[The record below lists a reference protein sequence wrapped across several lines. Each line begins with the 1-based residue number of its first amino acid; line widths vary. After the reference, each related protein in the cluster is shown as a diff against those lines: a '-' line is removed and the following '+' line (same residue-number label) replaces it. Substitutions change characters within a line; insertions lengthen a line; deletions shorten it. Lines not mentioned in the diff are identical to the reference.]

1 MKNCAVKLIMRI
13 RIIMGLFK
21 SGNEKELERLTSRLE
36 MDMANNYKDNA
47 QADFCELEELYNQLK
62 ENSELKAKT
71 CDKYER
77 LIDIYKDKLKG
88 YTHKEQKPEW

>member
-1 MKNCAVKLIMRI
+1 
-13 RIIMGLFK
+13 MGLFK
-21 SGNEKELERLTSRLE
+21 SGNEKELERLTNRLE

-71 CDKYER
+71 CVKYER

>member
-1 MKNCAVKLIMRI
+1 
-13 RIIMGLFK
+13 MGLFK
-21 SGNEKELERLTSRLE
+21 SENEKELERLISRLE

>member
-1 MKNCAVKLIMRI
+1 
-13 RIIMGLFK
+13 MGLFK

-62 ENSELKAKT
+62 ENRELKAKT
-71 CDKYER
+71 CDKYEC

>member
-1 MKNCAVKLIMRI
+1 
-13 RIIMGLFK
+13 MGLFK

-88 YTHKEQKPEW
+88 YTYKEQKPEW

>member
-1 MKNCAVKLIMRI
+1 
-13 RIIMGLFK
+13 MGLFK

-62 ENSELKAKT
+62 KNSELKAKT
-71 CDKYER
+71 YDKYER

>member
-1 MKNCAVKLIMRI
+1 
-13 RIIMGLFK
+13 MGLFK
-21 SGNEKELERLTSRLE
+21 SGNEKELERLTNRLE

-62 ENSELKAKT
+62 KNSELKAKT
-71 CDKYER
+71 CDKYEH